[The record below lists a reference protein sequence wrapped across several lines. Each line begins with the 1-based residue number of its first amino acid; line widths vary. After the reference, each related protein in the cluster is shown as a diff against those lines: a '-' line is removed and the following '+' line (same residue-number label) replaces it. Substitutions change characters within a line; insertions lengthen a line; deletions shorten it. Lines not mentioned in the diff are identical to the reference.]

1 MPIGFP
7 AYTEKSVEYRGSSRK
22 ELARATEDALDE
34 LGWHAVRDGKW
45 CVRASVPAGF
55 YIIFLTWG
63 ARFTV
68 EIEEEKLFIRS
79 EASFPLAWLDFGQHS
94 ENIKRFLDRFEDI
107 LEDQG

>member
-7 AYTEKSVEYRGSSRK
+7 AYTEKTIKYRGSSRK
-22 ELARATEDALDE
+22 ELARAAEDALDE
-34 LGWHAVRDGKW
+34 LGWNPLKDGKW
-45 CVRASVPAGF
+45 RIRALVPMGF

-68 EIEEEKLFIRS
+68 EIEEERLHLRS
-79 EASFPLAWLDFGQHS
+79 EGAFPLEWLDVGQHG

-107 LEDQG
+107 LDDQG